1 MIHINDN
8 FLFST
13 TLKST
18 QDFHFEELKQLDL
31 EPRKSYCG
39 SYLSSSWEHIFK
51 ANFYSR
57 TSQRVLLNLFK
68 AVFKHQDH
76 FYKIVK
82 RYNWE
87 SLIQNESDTICIHFS
102 GKCHMFKNTMYACQK
117 AKDAICDKLRE
128 HHGWRPSIDK
138 DNATYNIYLHANR
151 NTIHVYLDTS
161 GAPLS
166 QRGYRP
172 MSYAP
177 LSEII
182 AASIVM
188 KHLPS
193 NTENMTIID
202 PMCGGGTF
210 LFEALMQTMDVPPGF
225 FRDEYAFMSF
235 LDFDIDKWNG
245 WRAQQNVSFKKQNT
259 SFLGIDKDKDLEES
273 VTKQINRYE
282 LNNLIKVFHNQFQNQ
297 RIPVEKGIIFTNPP
311 FGIRIKHVA
320 QRLFDDVITFYKRY
334 ARVGFMI
341 VEKDMITKYKLNKYF
356 SSCDRFTQST
366 IDYVLLK
373 WKD

>member
-1 MIHINDN
+1 
-8 FLFST
+8 
-13 TLKST
+13 
-18 QDFHFEELKQLDL
+18 
-31 EPRKSYCG
+31 
-39 SYLSSSWEHIFK
+39 
-51 ANFYSR
+51 
-57 TSQRVLLNLFK
+57 
-68 AVFKHQDH
+68 
-76 FYKIVK
+76 
-82 RYNWE
+82 
-87 SLIQNESDTICIHFS
+87 
-102 GKCHMFKNTMYACQK
+102 MFKNTMYACQK

-341 VEKDMITKYKLNKYF
+341 VERDMITKYKLNKYF

>member
-1 MIHINDN
+1 MIQINDN
-8 FLFST
+8 YLFST

-18 QDFHFEELKQLDL
+18 QDCHFNELTQLELK
-31 EPRKSYCG
+31 PRKSYCG
-39 SYLSSSWEHIFK
+39 SYLSSSWEQIFK
-51 ANFYSR
+51 SNYYSR
-57 TSQRVLLNLFK
+57 TTQRVLLNLFK
-68 AVFKHQDH
+68 AVFKHPDH

-87 SLIQNESDTICIHFS
+87 SLIQYESDTICIHFS

-117 AKDAICDKLRE
+117 AKDAICDKLRQ
-128 HHGWRPSIDK
+128 HGGWRPSIDK

-151 NTIHVYLDTS
+151 NTIDVYLDTS

-182 AASIVM
+182 AASIMM
-188 KHLPS
+188 KHLPRI
-193 NTENMTIID
+193 TEKTTVID

-210 LFEALMQTMDVPPGF
+210 IFEALMQLGNIPPGF
-225 FRDEYAFMSF
+225 FRDKYAFMSF
-235 LDFDIDKWNG
+235 PDFDINKWNS
-245 WRAQQNVSFKKQNT
+245 WKAQQRVTLNGQNT
-259 SFLGIDKDKDLEES
+259 SFYGIDKDKDLADS

-282 LNNLIKVFHNQFQNQ
+282 LNNLVTTYHNQFQNQ
-297 RIPVEKGIIFTNPP
+297 RIPVENGIIFTNPP

-320 QRLFDDVITFYKRY
+320 QRLFDDVIAFYKRY
-334 ARVGFMI
+334 ASVGFMI
-341 VEKDMITKYKLNKYF
+341 VEKDMVTKYKLNRYF
-356 SSCDRFTQST
+356 TTCDRFSQST